1 MARRLGTADAVV
13 IGLGS
18 IIGAGVFAAFAPA
31 AAAAGTGLLIGLAI
45 AGFVAYCNATSS
57 AALAATYPTSGG
69 TYLYGR
75 DRLGP
80 WWGFTTGWGFV
91 IGKTAS
97 CAAMALTLAAGL
109 LFGPL
114 LGVALSLVGTT
125 LSASPLL
132 QATLPGL
139 PGAGDHR
146 RDVRLNRPAAPL
158 LTHAPPR
165 CGLCPGTQDSS
176 RVMSRNQGRATPQ

>member
-1 MARRLGTADAVV
+1 MAEELAHHGYPISSGTLYPLLHRMETADASKPGRPIDTGLARRLGTADAVV

-80 WWGFTTGWGFV
+80 WWGFTAGWGFV

-97 CAAMALTLAAGL
+97 CAAMASPSPRGCYSVPAGG
-109 LFGPL
+109 GPVTC
-114 LGVALSLVGTT
+114 GDYVVRVTT
-125 LSASPLL
+125 ATAHTPGSA
-132 QATLPGL
+132 
-139 PGAGDHR
+139 
-146 RDVRLNRPAAPL
+146 
-158 LTHAPPR
+158 
-165 CGLCPGTQDSS
+165 
-176 RVMSRNQGRATPQ
+176 GRG

>member
-1 MARRLGTADAVV
+1 MAEELAHHGYPISSGTLYPLLHRMETADASKPGRPIDTGLARRLGTADAMV

-18 IIGAGVFAAFAPA
+18 IIGVFATFAPA

-80 WWGFTTGWGFV
+80 WWGFTAGWGF
-91 IGKTAS
+91 GPHS
-97 CAAMALTLAAGL
+97 GSAGR
-109 LFGPL
+109 
-114 LGVALSLVGTT
+114 
-125 LSASPLL
+125 
-132 QATLPGL
+132 
-139 PGAGDHR
+139 GDHR
-146 RDVRLNRPAAPL
+146 GVRLNRPAAPL